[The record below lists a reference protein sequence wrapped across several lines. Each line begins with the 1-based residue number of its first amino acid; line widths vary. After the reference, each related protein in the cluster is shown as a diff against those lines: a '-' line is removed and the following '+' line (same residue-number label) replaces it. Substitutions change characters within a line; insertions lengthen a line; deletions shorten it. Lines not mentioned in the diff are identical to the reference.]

1 MGGWSRR
8 AVAGSEGSYGA
19 VFPAEHACHGGPLFG
34 KVGQEGHPAST
45 DDRLKRLHDHGA
57 FGFAAEHKWRAVE
70 KNLREVQGIEVRALA
85 GLVLLV
91 CP

>member
-1 MGGWSRR
+1 M
-8 AVAGSEGSYGA
+8 AGSEGSYAA

-45 DDRLKRLHDHGA
+45 DDRLKRLHNHGA